1 MTDETV
7 RGGKRIAPDR
17 AHVRSDGEVD
27 ADRLLYA
34 DAFRRL
40 SGVTQVVTPR
50 DEFVQHDRLTHS
62 LKVAQVAR
70 RMAVH
75 LRREAGAPVDP
86 DTVYAASLAHDLGHP
101 PFGHA
106 AERELQGI
114 LEGRRNRGGPV
125 SPLASGDVPTLPDSF
140 EGNAQTFRVL
150 TRITFRKEDERAGL
164 NWSLRSLGAVA
175 KYPWERG
182 GHTRPSLADKWGAYG
197 SEVDLLDRVIEE
209 VRALGLWT
217 GERSLEADVMD
228 WSDDIA
234 YAVHDIEDFYRSESI
249 PLGRLQQDDEE
260 WDDYLA
266 FVAAQVAYKG
276 WEASDLERVATEVRR
291 HLPTQPY
298 RGSARNRF
306 EIRAF
311 AIAMTR
317 LLTGGLACADR
328 GLVVP
333 QRNRMA
339 AEILKNLTWRYV
351 INRPDVVMM
360 QRGQQRVVRE
370 LLWDLRELLLEHLDT
385 LGRSWSPLP
394 PRLVSYG
401 QLALRDDAAAGYD
414 TVEQRATRAV
424 VDFICSLTD
433 RQAGMLHL
441 RLTGDGSGGIGHDW
455 LTI

>member
-1 MTDETV
+1 MTDDAA
-7 RGGKRIAPDR
+7 RGGKRIAATR
-17 AHVRSDGEVD
+17 IHVRSDGEVD

-75 LRREAGAPVDP
+75 LHREMDAPVDP

-101 PFGHA
+101 PYGHA
-106 AERELQGI
+106 GEAELQAV
-114 LEGRRNRGGPV
+114 LEGRRATELP
-125 SPLASGDVPTLPDSF
+125 PLPDSF

-150 TRITFRKEDERAGL
+150 TRITFRKEDEYAGL
-164 NWSLRSLGAVA
+164 NWTLRSLGAVT

-182 GHTRPSLADKWGAYG
+182 GHSRPSLANKWGAYR
-197 SEVDLLDRVIEE
+197 SEAELLARVIDE
-209 VRALGLWT
+209 VRTLGLWT

-234 YAVHDIEDFYRSESI
+234 YAVHDIEDFYRAESI
-249 PLGRLQQDDEE
+249 PLSRLRQDDEE
-260 WDDYLA
+260 WAAYLD
-266 FVAAQVAYKG
+266 FAAEQVAYKG
-276 WEASDLERVATEVRR
+276 WDLADLERVGAEVRD
-291 HLPTQPY
+291 HLPSQPF

-317 LLTGGLACADR
+317 LLTGDLRVGGQ

-333 QRNRMA
+333 ERNRMA
-339 AEILKNLTWRYV
+339 AEILKNLTGRYV
-351 INRPDVVMM
+351 INRPDVAMM
-360 QRGQQRVVRE
+360 QRGQRRVVRE
-370 LLWDLRELLLEHLDT
+370 LLVDLVGLLLEHVDT
-385 LGRSWSPLP
+385 LERPSNPLP
-394 PRLVSYG
+394 PRLVSYA
-401 QLALRDDAAAGYD
+401 QLALGDDQAGYD
-414 TVEQRATRAV
+414 TVEQQATRAV
-424 VDFICSLTD
+424 VDFVCSLTD
-433 RQAGMLHL
+433 RQAGMLHA
-441 RLTGDGSGGIGHDW
+441 RLTGDGSGGVGHDW
-455 LTI
+455 LTV